1 LLQGGHAK
9 RRPQIDITGLLVD
22 DAALVHPTRLAFLMN
37 WWGGAMSSI
46 DKVQVRHEIPK
57 AKERARTNPLARV
70 FDEFIDFCQS
80 RSLFMLHYCTGCGAV
95 ELPPA
100 MTSRFDMERLG
111 IQPMVTPRQ
120 ADILL
125 VTGYVS
131 VKTLKRVILTYEQ
144 MPAPKYVIGIC
155 SCTVNGGMYWQSY
168 ATAKKLNDY
177 MPVDMYIAGC
187 MPRPEAVIAGLRDL
201 RLNIEKGEANAWQD
215 YFRNYDSYLANQQR
229 LFGEDWQTPTDI
241 IAEAEHY
248 GFLGDGTR
256 GPHTALLEKHQTPL
270 EALKITLSTPELRDR

>member
-1 LLQGGHAK
+1 MPESEQISGKQIA
-9 RRPQIDITGLLVD
+9 RPGDGLPVK
-22 DAALVHPTRLAFLMN
+22 P
-37 WWGGAMSSI
+37 G
-46 DKVQVRHEIPK
+46 K
-57 AKERARTNPLARV
+57 RTNPLAHV
-70 FDEFIDFCQS
+70 FDELIDFARA

-111 IQPMVTPRQ
+111 IQPMVSPRQ

-144 MPAPKYVIGIC
+144 MAAPKYVIGIC

-177 MPVDMYIAGC
+177 LPVDVYIAGC
-187 MPRPEAVIAGLRDL
+187 MPRPEAVIAGIRHLIG
-201 RLNIEKGEANAWQD
+201 NIERGEANAWQD
-215 YFRNYDSYLANQQR
+215 YYRRYDYYLGNQQR
-229 LFGEDWQTPTDI
+229 LFGETWQTPTDI

-248 GFLGDGTR
+248 GQIGAETR
-256 GPHTALLEKHQTPL
+256 GPHTALLEQHQKPL
-270 EALKITLSTPELRDR
+270 EALDIQLSIAELEHQPSWRSTG

>member
-1 LLQGGHAK
+1 MPPTDTPTLPVRTQG
-9 RRPQIDITGLLVD
+9 
-22 DAALVHPTRLAFLMN
+22 
-37 WWGGAMSSI
+37 S
-46 DKVQVRHEIPK
+46 
-57 AKERARTNPLARV
+57 NPLAHV
-70 FDEFIDFCQS
+70 FDELLNFCRS
-80 RSLFMLHYCTGCGAV
+80 RSMYMLHYCTGCGAI

-125 VTGYVS
+125 ITGYVS

-168 ATAKKLNDY
+168 ATAKVLKDY
-177 MPVDMYIAGC
+177 LPVDLYIAGC
-187 MPRPEAVIAGLRDL
+187 MPRPEAVISGMR
-201 RLNIEKGEANAWQD
+201 RLMDNIRHGRGNAWQD
-215 YFRNYDSYLANQQR
+215 YFRRYDHYLGNQQQ

-241 IAEAEHY
+241 IGEARHY
-248 GFLGDGTR
+248 GLLGEGTE
-256 GPHTALLEKHQTPL
+256 GSHTEILQRHQHPL
-270 EALKITLSTPELRDR
+270 EAPTMRLK

>member
-1 LLQGGHAK
+1 MTQLEKASAPSG
-9 RRPQIDITGLLVD
+9 
-22 DAALVHPTRLAFLMN
+22 M
-37 WWGGAMSSI
+37 
-46 DKVQVRHEIPK
+46 IPVK
-57 AKERARTNPLARV
+57 AGTKRTNPLANV
-70 FDEFIDFCQS
+70 FDELVRFAQS
-80 RSLFMLHYCTGCGAV
+80 KSLFMLHYCTGCGAI

-111 IQPMVTPRQ
+111 VQPMVSPRQ

-144 MPAPKYVIGIC
+144 MNSPKYVIGIC

-177 MPVDMYIAGC
+177 MPVDVYIAGC

-201 RLNIEKGEANAWQD
+201 IDDIREGRAESWKD
-215 YFRNYDSYLANQQR
+215 YYRRYDHYLGNQQR
-229 LFGEDWQTPTDI
+229 LFGETWQTPTNV
-241 IAEAEHY
+241 IAEARHY
-248 GFLGDGTR
+248 GLFGPETLGS
-256 GPHTALLEKHQTPL
+256 HTALLEQHQRPL
-270 EALKITLSTPELRDR
+270 EALEMKLEIPELTARKYQSR

>member
-1 LLQGGHAK
+1 MGI
-9 RRPQIDITGLLVD
+9 RDI
-22 DAALVHPTRLAFLMN
+22 P
-37 WWGGAMSSI
+37 
-46 DKVQVRHEIPK
+46 VRQAPSPRK
-57 AKERARTNPLARV
+57 STNPLGRV
-70 FDEFIDFCQS
+70 FDEFLRFCQS
-80 RSLFMLHYCTGCGAV
+80 RSLFLLHYCTGCGAI

-111 IQPMVTPRQ
+111 IQPMVSPRQ

-177 MPVDMYIAGC
+177 LPVDLYIAGC
-187 MPRPEAVIAGLRDL
+187 MPRPEAVIAGMRDL
-201 RLNIEKGEANAWQD
+201 RRNIERGKANGWRD
-215 YFRNYDSYLANQQR
+215 YFRRYDHYLGNQQR
-229 LFGEDWQTPTDI
+229 LFGETWQTPVDV

-248 GFLGDGTR
+248 
-256 GPHTALLEKHQTPL
+256 ALLGEETQGKHTKLLARHQKPL
-270 EALKITLSTPELRDR
+270 EALTMNLELREKPTLLK

>member
-1 LLQGGHAK
+1 MTDTKHIARPGDPLPVTPAK
-9 RRPQIDITGLLVD
+9 
-22 DAALVHPTRLAFLMN
+22 
-37 WWGGAMSSI
+37 
-46 DKVQVRHEIPK
+46 
-57 AKERARTNPLARV
+57 RTNPLANV
-70 FDEFIDFCQS
+70 FDELIAFAQS
-80 RSLFMLHYCTGCGAV
+80 RSLFMLHYCTDCGAV

-144 MPAPKYVIGIC
+144 MAAPKYVIGIC

-177 MPVDMYIAGC
+177 LPVDMYIAGC
-187 MPRPEAVIAGLRDL
+187 MPRPEAVIAGLRGL
-201 RLNIEKGEANAWQD
+201 IENIKNGQANAWQEYYRHYD
-215 YFRNYDSYLANQQR
+215 YYLGNQQR
-229 LFGEDWQTPTDI
+229 LFGEHWQTPTDI
-241 IAEAEHY
+241 ISEAEYY
-248 GFLGDGTR
+248 GQIGEHTR
-256 GPHTALLEKHQTPL
+256 GEHTALLEQHQRPL
-270 EALKITLSTPELRDR
+270 EALTIELSIDQLEQIKS

>member
-1 LLQGGHAK
+1 
-9 RRPQIDITGLLVD
+9 
-22 DAALVHPTRLAFLMN
+22 
-37 WWGGAMSSI
+37 MSSI
-46 DKVQVRHEIPK
+46 KNIPVRHQN
-57 AKERARTNPLARV
+57 AKVSERKRTNPLARV
-70 FDEFIDFCQS
+70 FDEFIDFCQA

-144 MPAPKYVIGIC
+144 MPSPKYVIGIC

-177 MPVDMYIAGC
+177 MPVDLYIAGC

-201 RLNIEKGEANAWQD
+201 RHNIERGEGNAWQD
-215 YFRNYDSYLANQQR
+215 YFRNYDRYLGHQQR
-229 LFGEDWQTPTDI
+229 LFGETWQTPTDI
-241 IAEAEHY
+241 ISEAEHY
-248 GFLGDGTR
+248 GLLSEGTR
-256 GPHTALLEKHQTPL
+256 GAYTALLEKHQNPL
-270 EALKITLSTPELRDR
+270 EAAEMTLEIPELRRR

>member
-1 LLQGGHAK
+1 MTTLE
-9 RRPQIDITGLLVD
+9 
-22 DAALVHPTRLAFLMN
+22 N
-37 WWGGAMSSI
+37 
-46 DKVQVRHEIPK
+46 IPIVST
-57 AKERARTNPLARV
+57 ESRARSNPLAHV
-70 FDEFIDFCQS
+70 FDEFVNFCRS
-80 RSLFMLHYCTGCGAV
+80 RSLFMLHYCTGCGAI

-144 MPAPKYVIGIC
+144 MASPKYVVGIC

-177 MPVDMYIAGC
+177 LPVDVYIAGC
-187 MPRPEAVIAGLRDL
+187 MPRPEAVIHGLQEL
-201 RLNIEKGEANAWQD
+201 MENIRTGRSDNWKD
-215 YFRNYDSYLANQQR
+215 YYQRYDYYLSNQQR
-229 LFGEDWQTPTDI
+229 LFGEAWQTPTDVI
-241 IAEAEHY
+241 GEAKHY
-248 GFLGDGTR
+248 GIIGPETEGEHTRLLGQ
-256 GPHTALLEKHQTPL
+256 HKHPL
-270 EALKITLSTPELRDR
+270 EPLRMTLNAGKLERM